1 MKRKISSSG
10 LADAIRE
17 LKEAKLPDLKE
28 RWRALYQSELPHRI
42 RRNLLIRALAYRMQE
57 QALGGL
63 TPTIRRLLAKV
74 AADASARQTI
84 KIPPQLS
91 LQPGAVLMREW
102 HGTQHQVIV
111 RDDGVVFNGKTY
123 KSLSQVAY
131 RITGTKW
138 SGPRFFGLRT
148 DHREQTDAAI

>member
-28 RWRALYQSELPHRI
+28 RWRALYQSEPPHRI

-63 TPTIRRLLAKV
+63 TPTIRRLLAR
-74 AADASARQTI
+74 SPPMPRRAR
-84 KIPPQLS
+84 LS
-91 LQPGAVLMREW
+91 RY
-102 HGTQHQVIV
+102 HG
-111 RDDGVVFNGKTY
+111 N
-123 KSLSQVAY
+123 SLS
-131 RITGTKW
+131 
-138 SGPRFFGLRT
+138 S
-148 DHREQTDAAI
+148 RELS